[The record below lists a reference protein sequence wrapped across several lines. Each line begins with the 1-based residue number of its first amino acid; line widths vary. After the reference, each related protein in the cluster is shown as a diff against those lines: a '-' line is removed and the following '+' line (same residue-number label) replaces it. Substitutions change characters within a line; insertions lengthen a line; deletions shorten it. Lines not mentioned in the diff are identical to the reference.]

1 MDYKI
6 LTCGILLLISLLSI
20 RVTKKVQ
27 VPLLILFLFIGIA
40 AGSEGIGGIYFD
52 DAKITQD
59 IGNVAL
65 LFILFAG
72 ALETKKSDATMALYP
87 SGILATAGVFFTAI
101 KITQDI
107 GNVALLFI
115 LFAGALETKK
125 SDATMAL
132 YPSGILATAG
142 VFFTAMLAALIAYV
156 LTSLNLKE
164 SLLFGAIV
172 SSTDA
177 AAVISMLGGSN
188 LKKKIRTV
196 IEIESGSNDPMAYA
210 LILFILSMFGAGEK
224 TSIFWGVIFLFRQ
237 IIFGALMGIESGSN
251 DPMAYAL
258 ILFILS
264 MFGAGEKTSIFW
276 GVIFLFRQII
286 FGALMGIIFGKISL
300 PLGKILKI
308 EREEF
313 LTIHLIAMLFICF
326 AGTNLIGG
334 NGFLAI
340 YLMGILVGNEHFD
353 FRMNC
358 IKNMRVASW
367 LMQITMFIILGLL
380 VFPSQ
385 LKTVVIRGSILAIMI
400 TIVARMAVVF
410 ALMSPFKYTKKEK
423 FFMSWAGL
431 KGAVPIIF
439 STNAITAGIENSQV
453 IFNMVFYMVVFSVMI
468 QGMTLKPLAKYFDN
482 NSCSYGS
489 CICSNVTF

>member
-40 AGSEGIGGIYFD
+40 SGSEGIGGIYFD
-52 DAKITQD
+52 DA
-59 IGNVAL
+59 
-65 LFILFAG
+65 
-72 ALETKKSDATMALYP
+72 
-87 SGILATAGVFFTAI
+87 

-224 TSIFWGVIFLFRQ
+224 TSIFL
-237 IIFGALMGIESGSN
+237 GI
-251 DPMAYAL
+251 
-258 ILFILS
+258 
-264 MFGAGEKTSIFW
+264 
-276 GVIFLFRQII
+276 IFLFRQII

-439 STNAITAGIENSQV
+439 STNAITAGIDNSQV

-468 QGMTLKPLAKYFDN
+468 QGMTLKPLAKYLGLLDPVSEADADTIDLEELEELSLKKLYLDRKSEYINKEIRELNLPKSMHIISIRRGDEDITPRGDVILKAGDKILF
-482 NSCSYGS
+482 SMK
-489 CICSNVTF
+489 

>member
-52 DAKITQD
+52 DA
-59 IGNVAL
+59 
-65 LFILFAG
+65 
-72 ALETKKSDATMALYP
+72 
-87 SGILATAGVFFTAI
+87 

-237 IIFGALMGIESGSN
+237 IIFGALMGI
-251 DPMAYAL
+251 
-258 ILFILS
+258 
-264 MFGAGEKTSIFW
+264 
-276 GVIFLFRQII
+276 
-286 FGALMGIIFGKISL
+286 IFGKISL

-385 LKTVVIRGSILAIMI
+385 LKAVVIRGSILAIMI

-468 QGMTLKPLAKYFDN
+468 QGMTLKPLAKYLGLLDPVSEADADTIDLEELEELSLKKLYLDRKSEYINKEIRELNLPKSMHIISIRRGDEDITPRGDVILKAGDKILF
-482 NSCSYGS
+482 SKK
-489 CICSNVTF
+489 

>member
-87 SGILATAGVFFTAI
+87 SGILATAGVFFTA
-101 KITQDI
+101 
-107 GNVALLFI
+107 
-115 LFAGALETKK
+115 
-125 SDATMAL
+125 
-132 YPSGILATAG
+132 
-142 VFFTAMLAALIAYV
+142 MLAALIAYV
-156 LTSLNLKE
+156 LTNLNLKE

-237 IIFGALMGIESGSN
+237 IIFGALMGI
-251 DPMAYAL
+251 
-258 ILFILS
+258 
-264 MFGAGEKTSIFW
+264 
-276 GVIFLFRQII
+276 
-286 FGALMGIIFGKISL
+286 IFGKISL
-300 PLGKILKI
+300 PFGKILKI

-326 AGTNLIGG
+326 AGTNIIGG

-340 YLMGILVGNEHFD
+340 YLMGILIGNEHFD

-385 LKTVVIRGSILAIMI
+385 LKAVVIRGSILAIMI

-439 STNAITAGIENSQV
+439 STNAITAGIDNSQV

-468 QGMTLKPLAKYFDN
+468 QGMTLKPLAKYLGLLDPVSEADADTIDLEELEELSLKKLYLDRKSEYINKEIRELNLPKSMHIISIRRGEEDIIPRGDVILKAGDKILF
-482 NSCSYGS
+482 SMK
-489 CICSNVTF
+489 

>member
-52 DAKITQD
+52 DA
-59 IGNVAL
+59 
-65 LFILFAG
+65 
-72 ALETKKSDATMALYP
+72 
-87 SGILATAGVFFTAI
+87 

-224 TSIFWGVIFLFRQ
+224 TSIFWGI
-237 IIFGALMGIESGSN
+237 
-251 DPMAYAL
+251 
-258 ILFILS
+258 
-264 MFGAGEKTSIFW
+264 
-276 GVIFLFRQII
+276 IFLFRQII

-385 LKTVVIRGSILAIMI
+385 LKAVVIRGSILAIMI

-410 ALMSPFKYTKKEK
+410 ALMSPFKYSKKEK

-468 QGMTLKPLAKYFDN
+468 QGMTLKPLAKYLGLLDPVSEADADTIDLEELEELSLKKLYLDRKSEYVNKEIRDLNLPKSMHIISIRRGDEDITPRGDVILKAGDKILF
-482 NSCSYGS
+482 SMK
-489 CICSNVTF
+489 

>member
-52 DAKITQD
+52 DA
-59 IGNVAL
+59 
-65 LFILFAG
+65 
-72 ALETKKSDATMALYP
+72 
-87 SGILATAGVFFTAI
+87 

-237 IIFGALMGIESGSN
+237 IIFGALMGI
-251 DPMAYAL
+251 
-258 ILFILS
+258 
-264 MFGAGEKTSIFW
+264 
-276 GVIFLFRQII
+276 
-286 FGALMGIIFGKISL
+286 IFGKISV

-313 LTIHLIAMLFICF
+313 LTIHIIAMLFICF
-326 AGTNLIGG
+326 AGTNIIGG

-340 YLMGILVGNEHFD
+340 YLMGILIGNEHFD

-385 LKTVVIRGSILAIMI
+385 LKAVVIRGSILAIMI

-410 ALMSPFKYTKKEK
+410 ALMSPFKYSKKEK

-468 QGMTLKPLAKYFDN
+468 QGMTLKPLAKYLGLLDPVSEADADTIDLEELEELSLKKLYLDRKSEYINKEIRELNLPKSMHIISIRRGDEDITPRGDVILKAGDKILF
-482 NSCSYGS
+482 SMK
-489 CICSNVTF
+489 

>member
-52 DAKITQD
+52 DA
-59 IGNVAL
+59 
-65 LFILFAG
+65 
-72 ALETKKSDATMALYP
+72 
-87 SGILATAGVFFTAI
+87 

-210 LILFILSMFGAGEK
+210 LILFILSMFG
-224 TSIFWGVIFLFRQ
+224 T
-237 IIFGALMGIESGSN
+237 
-251 DPMAYAL
+251 
-258 ILFILS
+258 
-264 MFGAGEKTSIFW
+264 GEKTSIFW

-385 LKTVVIRGSILAIMI
+385 LKAVVIRGSILAIMI

-423 FFMSWAGL
+423 FFISWAGL

-468 QGMTLKPLAKYFDN
+468 QGMTLKPLAKYLGLLDPVSEADADTIDLEELEELSLKKLYLDRKSEYINKEIRELNLPKSMHIISIRRGDEDITPRGDVILKAGDKILF
-482 NSCSYGS
+482 SMK
-489 CICSNVTF
+489 

>member
-52 DAKITQD
+52 DA
-59 IGNVAL
+59 
-65 LFILFAG
+65 
-72 ALETKKSDATMALYP
+72 
-87 SGILATAGVFFTAI
+87 

-224 TSIFWGVIFLFRQ
+224 TSIFL
-237 IIFGALMGIESGSN
+237 GI
-251 DPMAYAL
+251 
-258 ILFILS
+258 
-264 MFGAGEKTSIFW
+264 
-276 GVIFLFRQII
+276 IFLFRQII

-313 LTIHLIAMLFICF
+313 LTIHIIAMLFICF
-326 AGTNLIGG
+326 AGTNIIGG
-334 NGFLAI
+334 NGFFAI
-340 YLMGILVGNEHFD
+340 YLMGILIGNENFD

-385 LKTVVIRGSILAIMI
+385 LKAVVIRGSILAIMI

-439 STNAITAGIENSQV
+439 STNAITAGIDNSQV

-468 QGMTLKPLAKYFDN
+468 QGMTFKPLA
-482 NSCSYGS
+482 
-489 CICSNVTF
+489 

>member
-52 DAKITQD
+52 DA
-59 IGNVAL
+59 
-65 LFILFAG
+65 
-72 ALETKKSDATMALYP
+72 
-87 SGILATAGVFFTAI
+87 

-224 TSIFWGVIFLFRQ
+224 TSIFWGI
-237 IIFGALMGIESGSN
+237 
-251 DPMAYAL
+251 
-258 ILFILS
+258 
-264 MFGAGEKTSIFW
+264 
-276 GVIFLFRQII
+276 IFLFRQII

-326 AGTNLIGG
+326 AGTNIIGG

-340 YLMGILVGNEHFD
+340 YLMGILIGNEHFD

-385 LKTVVIRGSILAIMI
+385 LKAVVIRGSILAIMI

-439 STNAITAGIENSQV
+439 STNAITAGIDNSQV

-468 QGMTLKPLAKYFDN
+468 QGMTLKPLAKYLGLLDPVSEADADTIDLEELEELSLKKLYLDRKSEYINKEIRELNLPKSMHIISIRRGEEDIIPRGDVILKAGDKILF
-482 NSCSYGS
+482 SMK
-489 CICSNVTF
+489 

>member
-87 SGILATAGVFFTAI
+87 SGILATAGVFFTA
-101 KITQDI
+101 
-107 GNVALLFI
+107 
-115 LFAGALETKK
+115 
-125 SDATMAL
+125 
-132 YPSGILATAG
+132 
-142 VFFTAMLAALIAYV
+142 MLAALIAYV
-156 LTSLNLKE
+156 LTNLNLKE

-224 TSIFWGVIFLFRQ
+224 TSIFWGI
-237 IIFGALMGIESGSN
+237 
-251 DPMAYAL
+251 
-258 ILFILS
+258 
-264 MFGAGEKTSIFW
+264 
-276 GVIFLFRQII
+276 IFLFRQII

-326 AGTNLIGG
+326 AGTNIIGG

-340 YLMGILVGNEHFD
+340 YLMGILIGNEHFD

-385 LKTVVIRGSILAIMI
+385 LKAVVIRGSILAIMI

-439 STNAITAGIENSQV
+439 STNAITAGIDNSQV

-468 QGMTLKPLAKYFDN
+468 QGMTLKPLAKYLGLLDPVSEADADTIDLEELEELSLKKLYLDRKSEYINKEIRELNLPKSMHIISIRRGEEDIIPRGDVILKAGDKILF
-482 NSCSYGS
+482 SMK
-489 CICSNVTF
+489 

>member
-101 KITQDI
+101 
-107 GNVALLFI
+107 
-115 LFAGALETKK
+115 
-125 SDATMAL
+125 
-132 YPSGILATAG
+132 
-142 VFFTAMLAALIAYV
+142 LAALIAYV

-224 TSIFWGVIFLFRQ
+224 TSIFL
-237 IIFGALMGIESGSN
+237 GI
-251 DPMAYAL
+251 
-258 ILFILS
+258 
-264 MFGAGEKTSIFW
+264 
-276 GVIFLFRQII
+276 IFLFRQII

-340 YLMGILVGNEHFD
+340 YLMGILIGNEHFD

-385 LKTVVIRGSILAIMI
+385 LKAVVIRGSILAIMI

-410 ALMSPFKYTKKEK
+410 TLMSPFKYSKKEK

-468 QGMTLKPLAKYFDN
+468 QGMTLKPLAKYLGLLDPVSEADADTIDLEELEELSLKKLYLDRKSEYINKEIRELNLPKSMHIISIRRGEEDIIPRGDVILKAGDKILF
-482 NSCSYGS
+482 SMK
-489 CICSNVTF
+489 

>member
-101 KITQDI
+101 
-107 GNVALLFI
+107 
-115 LFAGALETKK
+115 
-125 SDATMAL
+125 
-132 YPSGILATAG
+132 
-142 VFFTAMLAALIAYV
+142 LAALIAYV

-196 IEIESGSNDPMAYA
+196 IEIESGSNDPTAYA
-210 LILFILSMFGAGEK
+210 LILFILSMFG
-224 TSIFWGVIFLFRQ
+224 T
-237 IIFGALMGIESGSN
+237 
-251 DPMAYAL
+251 
-258 ILFILS
+258 
-264 MFGAGEKTSIFW
+264 GEKTSIFW

-385 LKTVVIRGSILAIMI
+385 LKAVVIRGSILAIMI

-468 QGMTLKPLAKYFDN
+468 QGMTLKPLAKYLGLLDPVSEADADTIDLEELEELSLKKLYLDRKSEYINKEIRELNLPKSMHIISIRRGDEDITPRGDVILKAGDKILF
-482 NSCSYGS
+482 SMK
-489 CICSNVTF
+489 

>member
-52 DAKITQD
+52 DA
-59 IGNVAL
+59 
-65 LFILFAG
+65 
-72 ALETKKSDATMALYP
+72 
-87 SGILATAGVFFTAI
+87 

-224 TSIFWGVIFLFRQ
+224 TSIFC
-237 IIFGALMGIESGSN
+237 GI
-251 DPMAYAL
+251 
-258 ILFILS
+258 
-264 MFGAGEKTSIFW
+264 
-276 GVIFLFRQII
+276 IFLFRQII

-385 LKTVVIRGSILAIMI
+385 LKAVVIRGSILAIMV
-400 TIVARMAVVF
+400 TIVARMIVVF
-410 ALMSPFKYTKKEK
+410 ALMTPFKYSRKEK

-439 STNAITAGIENSQV
+439 STNAITAGIDNSQV

-468 QGMTLKPLAKYFDN
+468 QGMTLKPLAKYLGLLDPVSETEADTIDLEELEELSLKKLYLDKKSEYINKEIKDLHLPKSMHIISIRRGDEDIIPRGDVILKAGDKILF
-482 NSCSYGS
+482 SMK
-489 CICSNVTF
+489 

>member
-59 IGNVAL
+59 IGN
-65 LFILFAG
+65 I
-72 ALETKKSDATMALYP
+72 
-87 SGILATAGVFFTAI
+87 
-101 KITQDI
+101 
-107 GNVALLFI
+107 ALLFI

-224 TSIFWGVIFLFRQ
+224 TSIFWGI
-237 IIFGALMGIESGSN
+237 
-251 DPMAYAL
+251 
-258 ILFILS
+258 
-264 MFGAGEKTSIFW
+264 
-276 GVIFLFRQII
+276 IFLFRQII

-326 AGTNLIGG
+326 AGTNIIGG

-340 YLMGILVGNEHFD
+340 YLMGILIGNEHFD

-385 LKTVVIRGSILAIMI
+385 LKAVVIRGSILAIMI

-468 QGMTLKPLAKYFDN
+468 QGMTLKPLAKYLGLLDPVSEADADTIDLEELEELSLKKLYLDKKSEYVNKEIRELNLPKSMHIISIRRGDEDITPRGDVILKAGDKILF
-482 NSCSYGS
+482 SMK
-489 CICSNVTF
+489 

>member
-52 DAKITQD
+52 DA
-59 IGNVAL
+59 
-65 LFILFAG
+65 
-72 ALETKKSDATMALYP
+72 
-87 SGILATAGVFFTAI
+87 

-237 IIFGALMGIESGSN
+237 IIFGALMGI
-251 DPMAYAL
+251 
-258 ILFILS
+258 
-264 MFGAGEKTSIFW
+264 
-276 GVIFLFRQII
+276 
-286 FGALMGIIFGKISL
+286 IFGKISL

-385 LKTVVIRGSILAIMI
+385 LKAVVIRGSILAIMI

-410 ALMSPFKYTKKEK
+410 ALMSPFKYSKKEK

-468 QGMTLKPLAKYFDN
+468 QGMTLKPLAKYLGLLDPVSEADADTIDLEELEELSLKKLYLDRKSEYINKEIRELNLPKSMHIISIRRGDEDITPRGDVILKAGDKILF
-482 NSCSYGS
+482 SMK
-489 CICSNVTF
+489 

>member
-72 ALETKKSDATMALYP
+72 ALETKKSDT
-87 SGILATAGVFFTAI
+87 
-101 KITQDI
+101 
-107 GNVALLFI
+107 
-115 LFAGALETKK
+115 
-125 SDATMAL
+125 TMAL

-224 TSIFWGVIFLFRQ
+224 TSIFWGI
-237 IIFGALMGIESGSN
+237 
-251 DPMAYAL
+251 
-258 ILFILS
+258 
-264 MFGAGEKTSIFW
+264 
-276 GVIFLFRQII
+276 IFLFRQII

-326 AGTNLIGG
+326 AGTNIIGG

-340 YLMGILVGNEHFD
+340 YLMGILIGNEHFD

-385 LKTVVIRGSILAIMI
+385 LKAVVIRGSILAIMI

-410 ALMSPFKYTKKEK
+410 ALMLPFKYTKKEK

-439 STNAITAGIENSQV
+439 STNAITAGIDNSQV

-468 QGMTLKPLAKYFDN
+468 QGMTLKPLAKYLGLLDPVSEADADTIDLEELEELSLKKLYLDRKSEYINKEIRELNLPKSMHIISIRRGEEDIIPRGDVILKAGDKILF
-482 NSCSYGS
+482 SMK
-489 CICSNVTF
+489 

>member
-52 DAKITQD
+52 DA
-59 IGNVAL
+59 
-65 LFILFAG
+65 
-72 ALETKKSDATMALYP
+72 
-87 SGILATAGVFFTAI
+87 

-224 TSIFWGVIFLFRQ
+224 TSIFL
-237 IIFGALMGIESGSN
+237 GI
-251 DPMAYAL
+251 
-258 ILFILS
+258 
-264 MFGAGEKTSIFW
+264 
-276 GVIFLFRQII
+276 IFLFRQII

-313 LTIHLIAMLFICF
+313 LTIHIIAMLFICF
-326 AGTNLIGG
+326 AGTNIIGG

-340 YLMGILVGNEHFD
+340 YLMGILIGNEHFD

-385 LKTVVIRGSILAIMI
+385 LKAVVIRGSILAIMI

-439 STNAITAGIENSQV
+439 STNAITAGIDNSQV

-468 QGMTLKPLAKYFDN
+468 QGMTLKPLAKYLGLLDPVSEADVDTIDLEELEELSLKKLYLDRKSEYINKEIRELNLPKSMHIISIRRGEEDIIPRGDVILKAGDKILF
-482 NSCSYGS
+482 SMK
-489 CICSNVTF
+489 

>member
-101 KITQDI
+101 
-107 GNVALLFI
+107 
-115 LFAGALETKK
+115 
-125 SDATMAL
+125 
-132 YPSGILATAG
+132 
-142 VFFTAMLAALIAYV
+142 LAALIAYV

-237 IIFGALMGIESGSN
+237 IIFGALMGI
-251 DPMAYAL
+251 
-258 ILFILS
+258 
-264 MFGAGEKTSIFW
+264 
-276 GVIFLFRQII
+276 
-286 FGALMGIIFGKISL
+286 IFGKISL

-313 LTIHLIAMLFICF
+313 LTIHIIAMLFICF
-326 AGTNLIGG
+326 AGTNIIGG

-340 YLMGILVGNEHFD
+340 YLMGILIGNEHFD

-385 LKTVVIRGSILAIMI
+385 LKAVVIRGSILAIMI

-410 ALMSPFKYTKKEK
+410 ALMSPFKYSKKEK

-468 QGMTLKPLAKYFDN
+468 QGMTLKPLAKYLGLLDPVSEADADTIDLEELEELSLKKLYLDKKSEYVNKEIRKLNLPKSMHIISIRRGEEDIIPRGDVILKAGDKILF
-482 NSCSYGS
+482 SMK
-489 CICSNVTF
+489 

>member
-40 AGSEGIGGIYFD
+40 AGYEGIGGIYFD
-52 DAKITQD
+52 DA
-59 IGNVAL
+59 
-65 LFILFAG
+65 
-72 ALETKKSDATMALYP
+72 
-87 SGILATAGVFFTAI
+87 

-224 TSIFWGVIFLFRQ
+224 TSIFWGI
-237 IIFGALMGIESGSN
+237 
-251 DPMAYAL
+251 
-258 ILFILS
+258 
-264 MFGAGEKTSIFW
+264 
-276 GVIFLFRQII
+276 IFLFRQII

-326 AGTNLIGG
+326 AGTNIING

-340 YLMGILVGNEHFD
+340 YLMGILIGNEHFD

-439 STNAITAGIENSQV
+439 STNAITAGIDNSQV

-468 QGMTLKPLAKYFDN
+468 QGMTLKPLAKYMGLLDPVSEADADTIDLEELEELSLKKLYLDRKSEYINKEIRELNLPKSMHIISIRRGEEDIIPRGDVILKAGDKILF
-482 NSCSYGS
+482 SMK
-489 CICSNVTF
+489 

>member
-52 DAKITQD
+52 DA
-59 IGNVAL
+59 
-65 LFILFAG
+65 
-72 ALETKKSDATMALYP
+72 
-87 SGILATAGVFFTAI
+87 

-224 TSIFWGVIFLFRQ
+224 TSIFL
-237 IIFGALMGIESGSN
+237 GI
-251 DPMAYAL
+251 
-258 ILFILS
+258 
-264 MFGAGEKTSIFW
+264 
-276 GVIFLFRQII
+276 IFLFRQII

-385 LKTVVIRGSILAIMI
+385 LKAVVIRGSILAIMI

-468 QGMTLKPLAKYFDN
+468 QGMTLKPLAKYLGLLDPVSEADADTIDLEELEELSLKKLYLDRKSEYINKEIRELNLPKSMHIISIRRGDEDITPRGDVILKAGDKILF
-482 NSCSYGS
+482 SMK
-489 CICSNVTF
+489 

>member
-52 DAKITQD
+52 DA
-59 IGNVAL
+59 
-65 LFILFAG
+65 
-72 ALETKKSDATMALYP
+72 
-87 SGILATAGVFFTAI
+87 

-210 LILFILSMFGAGEK
+210 LILFILSMFGAEEK
-224 TSIFWGVIFLFRQ
+224 TSIFL
-237 IIFGALMGIESGSN
+237 GI
-251 DPMAYAL
+251 
-258 ILFILS
+258 
-264 MFGAGEKTSIFW
+264 
-276 GVIFLFRQII
+276 IFLFRQII

-313 LTIHLIAMLFICF
+313 LTIHIIAMLFICF
-326 AGTNLIGG
+326 AGTNIIGG

-340 YLMGILVGNEHFD
+340 YLMGILIGNEHFD

-439 STNAITAGIENSQV
+439 STNAITAGIDNSQV

-468 QGMTLKPLAKYFDN
+468 QGMTLKPLAKYMGLLDPVSEADADTIDLEELEELSLKKLYLDRKSEYINKEIRELNLPKSMHIISIRRGEEDIIPRGDVILKAGDKILF
-482 NSCSYGS
+482 SMK
-489 CICSNVTF
+489 

>member
-52 DAKITQD
+52 DA
-59 IGNVAL
+59 
-65 LFILFAG
+65 
-72 ALETKKSDATMALYP
+72 
-87 SGILATAGVFFTAI
+87 

-224 TSIFWGVIFLFRQ
+224 TSIFWGI
-237 IIFGALMGIESGSN
+237 
-251 DPMAYAL
+251 
-258 ILFILS
+258 
-264 MFGAGEKTSIFW
+264 
-276 GVIFLFRQII
+276 IFLFRQII

-313 LTIHLIAMLFICF
+313 LTIHIIAMLFICF
-326 AGTNLIGG
+326 AGTNIIGG

-340 YLMGILVGNEHFD
+340 YLMGILIGNEHFD

-385 LKTVVIRGSILAIMI
+385 LKAVVIRGSILAIMI

-468 QGMTLKPLAKYFDN
+468 QGMTLKPLAKYLGLLDPVSEADADTIDLEELEELSLKKLYLDRKSEYINKEIRELNLPKSMHIISIRRGEEDIIPRGDVILKAGDKILF
-482 NSCSYGS
+482 SMK
-489 CICSNVTF
+489 

>member
-52 DAKITQD
+52 DA
-59 IGNVAL
+59 
-65 LFILFAG
+65 
-72 ALETKKSDATMALYP
+72 
-87 SGILATAGVFFTAI
+87 

-237 IIFGALMGIESGSN
+237 IIFGALMGI
-251 DPMAYAL
+251 
-258 ILFILS
+258 
-264 MFGAGEKTSIFW
+264 
-276 GVIFLFRQII
+276 
-286 FGALMGIIFGKISL
+286 IFGKISL

-385 LKTVVIRGSILAIMI
+385 LKAVVIRGSILAIMI
-400 TIVARMAVVF
+400 TIVARMVVVF

-468 QGMTLKPLAKYFDN
+468 QGMTLKPLAKYLGLLDPVSEADADTIDLEELEELSLKKLYLDRKSEYINKEIRELNLPKSMHIISIRRGDEDITPRGDVILKAGDKILF
-482 NSCSYGS
+482 SMK
-489 CICSNVTF
+489 

>member
-40 AGSEGIGGIYFD
+40 SGSEGIGGIYFD

-101 KITQDI
+101 
-107 GNVALLFI
+107 
-115 LFAGALETKK
+115 
-125 SDATMAL
+125 
-132 YPSGILATAG
+132 
-142 VFFTAMLAALIAYV
+142 LAALIAYV

-196 IEIESGSNDPMAYA
+196 IE
-210 LILFILSMFGAGEK
+210 
-224 TSIFWGVIFLFRQ
+224 
-237 IIFGALMGIESGSN
+237 IESGSN

-385 LKTVVIRGSILAIMI
+385 LKAVVIRGSILAIMI

-410 ALMSPFKYTKKEK
+410 TLMSPFKYSKKEK

-468 QGMTLKPLAKYFDN
+468 QGMTLKPLAKYLGLLDPVSEADADTIDLEELEELSLKKLYLDRKSEYINKEIRELNLPKSMHIISIRRGDEDITPRGDVILKAGDKILF
-482 NSCSYGS
+482 SMK
-489 CICSNVTF
+489 

>member
-52 DAKITQD
+52 DA
-59 IGNVAL
+59 
-65 LFILFAG
+65 
-72 ALETKKSDATMALYP
+72 
-87 SGILATAGVFFTAI
+87 

-224 TSIFWGVIFLFRQ
+224 TSIFWGI
-237 IIFGALMGIESGSN
+237 
-251 DPMAYAL
+251 
-258 ILFILS
+258 
-264 MFGAGEKTSIFW
+264 
-276 GVIFLFRQII
+276 IFLFRQII

-385 LKTVVIRGSILAIMI
+385 LKAVVIRGSILAIMI

-410 ALMSPFKYTKKEK
+410 ALMSPFKYSKKEK

-468 QGMTLKPLAKYFDN
+468 QGMTLKPLAKYLGLLDPVSEADADTIDLEELEELSLKKLYLDRKSEYINKEIRELNLPKSMHIISIRRGDEDITPRGDVILKAGDKILF
-482 NSCSYGS
+482 SMK
-489 CICSNVTF
+489 

>member
-52 DAKITQD
+52 DA
-59 IGNVAL
+59 
-65 LFILFAG
+65 
-72 ALETKKSDATMALYP
+72 
-87 SGILATAGVFFTAI
+87 

-224 TSIFWGVIFLFRQ
+224 TSIFL
-237 IIFGALMGIESGSN
+237 
-251 DPMAYAL
+251 
-258 ILFILS
+258 
-264 MFGAGEKTSIFW
+264 
-276 GVIFLFRQII
+276 
-286 FGALMGIIFGKISL
+286 GIIFGKISL

-326 AGTNLIGG
+326 AGTNIIGG

-340 YLMGILVGNEHFD
+340 YLMGILIGNEHFD

-385 LKTVVIRGSILAIMI
+385 LKAVVIRGSILAIMI

-410 ALMSPFKYTKKEK
+410 ALMSPFKYTRKEK

-439 STNAITAGIENSQV
+439 STNAITAGIDNSQV

-468 QGMTLKPLAKYFDN
+468 QGMTLKPLAKYLGLLDPVSEADADTIDLEELEELSLKKLYLDRKSEYINKEIRELNLPKSMHIISIRRGEEDIIPRGDVILKAGDKILF
-482 NSCSYGS
+482 SMK
-489 CICSNVTF
+489 

>member
-40 AGSEGIGGIYFD
+40 SGSEGIGGIYFD
-52 DAKITQD
+52 DA
-59 IGNVAL
+59 
-65 LFILFAG
+65 
-72 ALETKKSDATMALYP
+72 
-87 SGILATAGVFFTAI
+87 

-196 IEIESGSNDPMAYA
+196 IE
-210 LILFILSMFGAGEK
+210 
-224 TSIFWGVIFLFRQ
+224 
-237 IIFGALMGIESGSN
+237 IESGSN

-468 QGMTLKPLAKYFDN
+468 QGMTLKPLAKYLGLLDPVSEADADTIDLEELEELSLKKLYLDKKSEYVNKEIRELNLPKSMHIISIRREDEDITLRGDVILKAGDKILF
-482 NSCSYGS
+482 SMK
-489 CICSNVTF
+489 

>member
-52 DAKITQD
+52 DA
-59 IGNVAL
+59 
-65 LFILFAG
+65 
-72 ALETKKSDATMALYP
+72 
-87 SGILATAGVFFTAI
+87 

-237 IIFGALMGIESGSN
+237 IIFGALMGI
-251 DPMAYAL
+251 
-258 ILFILS
+258 
-264 MFGAGEKTSIFW
+264 
-276 GVIFLFRQII
+276 
-286 FGALMGIIFGKISL
+286 IFGKISL

-313 LTIHLIAMLFICF
+313 LTIHIIAMLFICF
-326 AGTNLIGG
+326 AGANIIGG

-340 YLMGILVGNEHFD
+340 YLMGILIGNEHFD

-439 STNAITAGIENSQV
+439 STNAITAGIDNSQV

-468 QGMTLKPLAKYFDN
+468 QGMTLKPLAKYLGLLDPVSEADADTIDLEELEELSLKKLYLDRKSEYINKEIRELNLPKSMHIISIRRGEEDIIPRGDVILKAGDKILF
-482 NSCSYGS
+482 SMK
-489 CICSNVTF
+489 

>member
-52 DAKITQD
+52 DA
-59 IGNVAL
+59 
-65 LFILFAG
+65 
-72 ALETKKSDATMALYP
+72 
-87 SGILATAGVFFTAI
+87 

-237 IIFGALMGIESGSN
+237 IIFG
-251 DPMAYAL
+251 
-258 ILFILS
+258 
-264 MFGAGEKTSIFW
+264 T
-276 GVIFLFRQII
+276 
-286 FGALMGIIFGKISL
+286 LMGIIFGKISL

-385 LKTVVIRGSILAIMI
+385 LKAVVIRGSILAIMI

-410 ALMSPFKYTKKEK
+410 TLMSPFKYSKKEK

-468 QGMTLKPLAKYFDN
+468 QGMTLKPLAKYLGLLDPVSEADADTIDLEELEELSLKKLYLDRKSEYINKEIRELNLPKSMHIISIRRGDEDITPRGDVILKAGDKILF
-482 NSCSYGS
+482 SMK
-489 CICSNVTF
+489 

>member
-27 VPLLILFLFIGIA
+27 VPLLIMFLFIGIA

-59 IGNVAL
+59 IGN
-65 LFILFAG
+65 I
-72 ALETKKSDATMALYP
+72 
-87 SGILATAGVFFTAI
+87 
-101 KITQDI
+101 
-107 GNVALLFI
+107 ALLFI

-196 IEIESGSNDPMAYA
+196 IE
-210 LILFILSMFGAGEK
+210 
-224 TSIFWGVIFLFRQ
+224 
-237 IIFGALMGIESGSN
+237 IESGSN

-385 LKTVVIRGSILAIMI
+385 LKAVVIRGSILAIMV
-400 TIVARMAVVF
+400 TIVARMIVVF
-410 ALMSPFKYTKKEK
+410 ALMTPFKYSRKEK

-439 STNAITAGIENSQV
+439 STNAITAGIDNSQV

-468 QGMTLKPLAKYFDN
+468 QGMTLKPLAKYLGLLDPISETEADTIDLEELEELSLKKLYLDKKSEYINKEIKDLHLPKSMHIISIRRGDEDIIPRGDVILKAGDKILF
-482 NSCSYGS
+482 SMK
-489 CICSNVTF
+489 

>member
-52 DAKITQD
+52 DA
-59 IGNVAL
+59 
-65 LFILFAG
+65 
-72 ALETKKSDATMALYP
+72 
-87 SGILATAGVFFTAI
+87 

-237 IIFGALMGIESGSN
+237 IIFGALMGI
-251 DPMAYAL
+251 
-258 ILFILS
+258 
-264 MFGAGEKTSIFW
+264 
-276 GVIFLFRQII
+276 
-286 FGALMGIIFGKISL
+286 IFGKISL

-326 AGTNLIGG
+326 AGTNIIGG

-340 YLMGILVGNEHFD
+340 YLMGILIGNEHFD

-385 LKTVVIRGSILAIMI
+385 LKAVVIRGSILAIMI

-468 QGMTLKPLAKYFDN
+468 QGMTLKPLAKYLGLLDPISEADADTIDLEELEELSLKKLYLDKKSEYVNKEIRELNLPKSMHIISIRREDEDITPRGDVILKAGDKILF
-482 NSCSYGS
+482 SMK
-489 CICSNVTF
+489 

>member
-59 IGNVAL
+59 IGN
-65 LFILFAG
+65 I
-72 ALETKKSDATMALYP
+72 
-87 SGILATAGVFFTAI
+87 
-101 KITQDI
+101 
-107 GNVALLFI
+107 ALLFI

-177 AAVISMLGGSN
+177 TAVISMLGGSN

-210 LILFILSMFGAGEK
+210 LILFILSMFGAGE
-224 TSIFWGVIFLFRQ
+224 R
-237 IIFGALMGIESGSN
+237 
-251 DPMAYAL
+251 
-258 ILFILS
+258 
-264 MFGAGEKTSIFW
+264 TSIFW

-385 LKTVVIRGSILAIMI
+385 LKAVVIRGSILAIMI

-410 ALMSPFKYTKKEK
+410 ALMSPFKYSKKEK

-468 QGMTLKPLAKYFDN
+468 QGMTLKPLAKYLGLLDPVSEADADTIDLEELEELSLKKLYLDRKSEYINKEIRELNLPKSMHIISIRRGDEDITPRGDVILKAGDKILF
-482 NSCSYGS
+482 SMK
-489 CICSNVTF
+489 

>member
-52 DAKITQD
+52 DA
-59 IGNVAL
+59 
-65 LFILFAG
+65 
-72 ALETKKSDATMALYP
+72 
-87 SGILATAGVFFTAI
+87 

-224 TSIFWGVIFLFRQ
+224 TSIFWGI
-237 IIFGALMGIESGSN
+237 
-251 DPMAYAL
+251 
-258 ILFILS
+258 
-264 MFGAGEKTSIFW
+264 
-276 GVIFLFRQII
+276 IFLFRQII

-326 AGTNLIGG
+326 AGTNIIGG

-340 YLMGILVGNEHFD
+340 YLMGILIGNEHFD

-385 LKTVVIRGSILAIMI
+385 LKAIVIRGSILAIMI

-439 STNAITAGIENSQV
+439 STNAITAGIDNSQV

-468 QGMTLKPLAKYFDN
+468 QGMTLKPLAKYLGLLDPVSEADADTIDLEELEELSLKKLYLDRKSEYINKEIRELNLPKSMHIISIRRGEEDIIPRGDVILKAGDKILF
-482 NSCSYGS
+482 SMK
-489 CICSNVTF
+489 

>member
-52 DAKITQD
+52 DA
-59 IGNVAL
+59 
-65 LFILFAG
+65 
-72 ALETKKSDATMALYP
+72 
-87 SGILATAGVFFTAI
+87 

-237 IIFGALMGIESGSN
+237 IIFGALMGI
-251 DPMAYAL
+251 
-258 ILFILS
+258 
-264 MFGAGEKTSIFW
+264 
-276 GVIFLFRQII
+276 
-286 FGALMGIIFGKISL
+286 IFGKISL

-313 LTIHLIAMLFICF
+313 LTIHIIAMLFICF
-326 AGTNLIGG
+326 AGTNIIGG

-340 YLMGILVGNEHFD
+340 YLMGILIGNEHFD

-380 VFPSQ
+380 IFPSQ
-385 LKTVVIRGSILAIMI
+385 LKAVVIRGSILAIMI

-410 ALMSPFKYTKKEK
+410 ALMSPFKYSKKEK

-468 QGMTLKPLAKYFDN
+468 QGMTLKPLAKYLGLLDPVSEADADTIDLEELEELSLKKLYLDKKSEYVNKEIRELNLPKSMHIISIRRGDEDITPRGDVILKAGDKILF
-482 NSCSYGS
+482 SMK
-489 CICSNVTF
+489 